1 MRKARPRLGSLYWI
15 CQFGG
20 WLSYALVC
28 TFSSS
33 LVEGHFY
40 ECLSCSIV
48 LAGCGLLITHLFRG
62 FIKKLRW
69 LDLPPARLIVRVAVA
84 TPLLA
89 MIYVGCIY
97 LTGALYSCLLHKATP
112 LDFNNLYLIYLFL
125 DFLDS
130 FFTFAC
136 WVGIYIGFHLLKER
150 RKAEKE
156 SWRLAIALSQARL
169 DVLRGRVNSHFLF
182 NALERLRGLID
193 EGPQQAQEA
202 MTRLASLLR
211 YSLATDAN
219 ATVPF
224 GTELNAVTDYLEL
237 ESQRFEGRLSIHK

>member
-1 MRKARPRLGSLYWI
+1 
-15 CQFGG
+15 
-20 WLSYALVC
+20 
-28 TFSSS
+28 
-33 LVEGHFY
+33 
-40 ECLSCSIV
+40 
-48 LAGCGLLITHLFRG
+48 
-62 FIKKLRW
+62 
-69 LDLPPARLIVRVAVA
+69 
-84 TPLLA
+84 
-89 MIYVGCIY
+89 
-97 LTGALYSCLLHKATP
+97 
-112 LDFNNLYLIYLFL
+112 
-125 DFLDS
+125 
-130 FFTFAC
+130 
-136 WVGIYIGFHLLKER
+136 ER

-237 ESQRFEGRLSIHK
+237 ESQRFEGRLSIHKQIQPETLDRPIPRMLLQALVENAVKYGASQNPGISELSVFATIDPTDLRLCIRVYNTGHLCLDDSTSKGAGLRSARERLHRLFGNDAELKISEDPPGRVSVAVSIPNRQPIVALPGT